1 MKNHFLLQ
9 FRIVSGNDLSFP
21 ASKEEAP
28 VTPSRPVRPSEMM
41 FRVVVFGIDLKNQ
54 SSGSHSST
62 LRKNRSMVS
71 ENIYF
76 VMHSD

>member
-28 VTPSRPVRPSEMM
+28 VTPSRPVRPSESDLLEGGRM
-41 FRVVVFGIDLKNQ
+41 ID
-54 SSGSHSST
+54 G
-62 LRKNRSMVS
+62 
-71 ENIYF
+71 
-76 VMHSD
+76 